1 MPNLSISE
9 SVVAP
14 SDIRLRWVLADPST
28 ERAVDP
34 LGMGTQADK
43 IADLLLP
50 QLSVTTTRARYFS
63 FLCWAVHKSAGS
75 APITAIH
82 RLEAELALEEAIRHN
97 GESANTCPGV
107 VGRTLARRFLDDH
120 KGKPPVRPERLYKN
134 TAFAT
139 YRPTMRALGLLTH
152 SRRPELT
159 TEGMRLATEFGRCC
173 GRKLP
178 CLGDISVSEQG
189 LLKKLLGLDY
199 RRQSDLPVA
208 SMRRRATFEAV
219 RQHFEDRRDSK
230 SVLEQFAQLSSR
242 PADVESKLHRAFVWE
257 LLSCGLALAFS
268 MLLTEQR
275 KPPIVRALRQALV
288 GRPRRPAIGPL
299 SARDP
304 ECGGQVVALLRA
316 AMNLNPQK
324 LMVDPGPAGIA
335 ARLVDER
342 DPDAFLCQLVERH
355 RMAKPEAPWVRLV
368 GEKVEILAHTKS
380 LAFQVRP
387 RTYRLDA
394 FSQLLRDLGMIQ

>member
-9 SVVAP
+9 SVVVP

-34 LGMGTQADK
+34 LGMGAQADK

-63 FLCWAVHKSAGS
+63 FLCWAVRKSVGKV
-75 APITAIH
+75 PMIH
-82 RLEAELALEEAIRHN
+82 RLEAELALEEAVRHN
-97 GESANTCPGV
+97 GESATDCPGV
-107 VGRTLARRFLDDH
+107 VGRSRAASYL
-120 KGKPPVRPERLYKN
+120 KENSGKRPERPERLYKN

-159 TEGMRLATEFGRCC
+159 NEGVRLATEFGRCC
-173 GRKLP
+173 RRKLP
-178 CLGDISVSEQG
+178 CLGDISVSEKG
-189 LLKKLLGLDY
+189 LLRKLLGFDY
-199 RRQSDLPVA
+199 RMQADPRVP

-219 RQHFEDRRDSK
+219 RQHFEDSRDSK
-230 SVLEQFAQLSSR
+230 SILEQFAQLSSR
-242 PADVESKLHRAFVWE
+242 PSDVESELHRAFVWE

-288 GRPRRPAIGPL
+288 GRPRRPALGPL
-299 SARDP
+299 SACDP

-324 LMVDPGPAGIA
+324 LMDDCSPAGIA

-342 DPDAFLCQLVERH
+342 DPDTFLRQLVGRH
-355 RMAKPEAPWVRLV
+355 RMAKPEAPWVVLV

-380 LAFQVRP
+380 LAFEVRP